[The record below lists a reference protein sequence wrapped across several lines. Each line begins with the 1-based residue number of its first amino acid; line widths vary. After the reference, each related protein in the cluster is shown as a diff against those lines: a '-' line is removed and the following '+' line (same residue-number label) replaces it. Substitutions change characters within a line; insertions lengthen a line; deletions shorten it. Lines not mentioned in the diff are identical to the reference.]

1 MSEYVKDAGLVADCR
16 KCCVK
21 AEEDTIK
28 YTSAI
33 LEVCPYRL
41 NGLPAIKDFI
51 DKHSTQ
57 YGKALRVSR
66 TMGAYP
72 KFILQ
77 QELGA
82 TKSVRIDQWKVEAMH
97 EFLQS
102 RLELGNTK
110 KKAATALS

>member
-1 MSEYVKDAGLVADCR
+1 
-16 KCCVK
+16 
-21 AEEDTIK
+21 
-28 YTSAI
+28 
-33 LEVCPYRL
+33 
-41 NGLPAIKDFI
+41 
-51 DKHSTQ
+51 
-57 YGKALRVSR
+57 
-66 TMGAYP
+66 MGAYP